1 MPVIMFHLLWAST
14 SVAMKTLLWSSKNA
28 DLRSRLSM
36 INHLNQRSSISTTA
50 TSTSGRLD
58 QPSPSPYAIFSP
70 IKFFC
75 KEEIETRARLK
86 QDVWWN
92 DGAFYLNCPGFPPL
106 PSPAPDTSFSKL
118 GRIALKNAFL
128 MSSLPLIGIRS
139 ANIFMRLLVFGH
151 RRINCFH

>member
-36 INHLNQRSSISTTA
+36 INHLNQRSSISTTT

-75 KEEIETRARLK
+75 KEEVETRARLK
-86 QDVWWN
+86 RRMVS
-92 DGAFYLNCPGFPPL
+92 G
-106 PSPAPDTSFSKL
+106 T
-118 GRIALKNAFL
+118 
-128 MSSLPLIGIRS
+128 
-139 ANIFMRLLVFGH
+139 GH
-151 RRINCFH
+151 AGCMVE